1 MTDGGERKRLLLR
14 GGYVLSLDASIGDIP
29 VGDVLVEG
37 STIVEVGHSLQAAD
51 AEIIDAS
58 GMVVMPGLVDSH
70 RHAWQTALRGLP
82 MERGSYFRIVLEQ
95 LGPVYRPEDVYIGNL
110 LGAVGALDSGVT
122 TMLDWSHVMN
132 SPEHADAAIQGLRE
146 SGIRAVFAH
155 GVGQTGRSAGAS
167 GPVSQQH
174 SQDIRRIQ
182 SEHFSSTD
190 QLLTLALAFGGMEFS
205 SPEETIKDV
214 ALAREL
220 GILMTT
226 HVGVIPDAQAVTKMH
241 EANLLGPDINYVHAT
256 RTTDDEIKMIADSG
270 GSLSSSPL
278 NESLPGLTAWL
289 KHGVRPTIGLDT
301 EVMAPSDLFTQMRA
315 ILWHEYCWEIRK
327 PETIR
332 VSPRDILEFT
342 TIDGA
347 RATGLESKVGTIT
360 PGKRADLIMVDR
372 TDATMISPA
381 NDPVRS
387 IVLTANPQHVRWVL
401 VDGKVRKRDGQLVDV
416 DVLRLA
422 QLAQASYDEVLRAAK
437 MDPEPVMGL
446 PRQ

>member
-1 MTDGGERKRLLLR
+1 
-14 GGYVLSLDASIGDIP
+14 
-29 VGDVLVEG
+29 
-37 STIVEVGHSLQAAD
+37 
-51 AEIIDAS
+51 
-58 GMVVMPGLVDSH
+58 
-70 RHAWQTALRGLP
+70 
-82 MERGSYFRIVLEQ
+82 
-95 LGPVYRPEDVYIGNL
+95 
-110 LGAVGALDSGVT
+110 
-122 TMLDWSHVMN
+122 
-132 SPEHADAAIQGLRE
+132 
-146 SGIRAVFAH
+146 
-155 GVGQTGRSAGAS
+155 
-167 GPVSQQH
+167 
-174 SQDIRRIQ
+174 
-182 SEHFSSTD
+182 
-190 QLLTLALAFGGMEFS
+190 
-205 SPEETIKDV
+205 
-214 ALAREL
+214 
-220 GILMTT
+220 MTT